1 MNANTGNVLKL
12 LENIQKKRVISTSIF
27 NVTDECLN
35 NERND
40 FYIQYDDHYFCG
52 ILENCVLDFQSFQA
66 CFSNIKLF
74 NQLISFFLRQCHSDG
89 QRSSQQDF
97 TRHGKNV
104 STGNTVSFASHIST
118 FTLWKPHSKDKHV
131 TLLIFY

>member
-1 MNANTGNVLKL
+1 MKWKPMNANTGNVLKL

-52 ILENCVLDFQSFQA
+52 ILENCLRFPK
-66 CFSNIKLF
+66 FSGM
-74 NQLISFFLRQCHSDG
+74 FF
-89 QRSSQQDF
+89 
-97 TRHGKNV
+97 
-104 STGNTVSFASHIST
+104 
-118 FTLWKPHSKDKHV
+118 
-131 TLLIFY
+131 